1 MREKN
6 RIHIYTPEEI
16 TKLLLVAKDPAPTL
30 TILYFLSTGFRYTEG
45 NFLKEHPESFDFKNK
60 CIHYISAKNWDREWM
75 YKDRDIY
82 LSTWDVMNI
91 TLFMKTVRE
100 LPQDTQ
106 AIFRNM
112 QRWSALAGIE
122 TDGANVH
129 SLRAT
134 RFAWLFTAF
143 PEHEKI
149 IIRSLDYK
157 KSKSV
162 NTLALGDENI
172 DTYKNMHKQFDTRTV
187 NSIKSLIGDW
197 SGQYKLL

>member
-6 RIHIYTPEEI
+6 RIRIYTPEEI
-16 TKLLLVAKDPAPTL
+16 TRLLLVAKDAAPTL

-45 NFLKEHPESFDFKNK
+45 NYLKEHPESFDFKNK
-60 CIHYISAKNWDREWM
+60 CIHYISAKSWDREWM

-82 LSTWDVMNI
+82 LSTWDMMNI
-91 TLFMKTVRE
+91 TLFMKTVE
-100 LPQDTQ
+100 KLPPDTQ

-112 QRWSALAGIE
+112 QRWSALAGINP
-122 TDGANVH
+122 DGANVH

-157 KSKSV
+157 IAKHT
-162 NTLALGDENI
+162 NMFALGDENI
-172 DTYKNMHKQFDTRTV
+172 EIYKNPWFDKPTIS
-187 NSIKSLIGDW
+187 SIKSLIGDW
-197 SGQYKLL
+197 GGQEIQS